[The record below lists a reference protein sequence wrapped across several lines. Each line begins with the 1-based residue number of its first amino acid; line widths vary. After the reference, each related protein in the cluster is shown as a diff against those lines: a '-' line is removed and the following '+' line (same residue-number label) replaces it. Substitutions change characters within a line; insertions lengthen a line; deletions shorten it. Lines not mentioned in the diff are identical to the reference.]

1 MADKKI
7 SELTQTTSIN
17 SSDVIVINQNGE
29 TKTAAV
35 STFPTTTIVDNVT
48 STSTT
53 SALSANQG
61 KILNDI
67 ATTLGSKTAD
77 ISNMSLRDYVLA
89 LEQRI
94 ATLENNQGASGGGGD
109 TTVSVTGISLSQ
121 STLSITVGRT
131 ATLSYTISPSNA
143 TNQKVTWSASN
154 SNVTVSNGV
163 VTANTV
169 GSSVVTVTT
178 ADGGYTASCS
188 ITVAESVAPTTGVI
202 AYVNLANGNT
212 TDSSGN
218 GNNATLTG
226 TYTATSDGI
235 TFNGVSSTGLI
246 DSGLKLFQNGET
258 EYTLKYIAKAQV
270 PTSSTAGYVFA
281 IGTTMDKLLGH
292 MY

>member
-1 MADKKI
+1 MADTKI

-35 STFPTTTIVDNVT
+35 STFPTTTIVDDVA

-67 ATTLGSKTAD
+67 ATTLESKTAD

-94 ATLENNQGASGGGGD
+94 ATLENNQGASGGGD
-109 TTVSVTGISLSQ
+109 TTVRVTGISLSQ

-131 ATLSYTISPSNA
+131 ETLSYTISPSNA
-143 TNQKVTWSASN
+143 TNQNVTWSASN

-163 VTANTV
+163 VTAVSAGSATITASTV
-169 GSSVVTVTT
+169 
-178 ADGGYTASCS
+178 DGNYTANCS
-188 ITVAESVAPTTGVI
+188 ITVSASTVVSGS
-202 AYVNLANGNT
+202 YVTDENGNRLMT
-212 TDSSGN
+212 EN
-218 GNNATLTG
+218 GSYL
-226 TYTATSDGI
+226 I
-235 TFNGVSSTGLI
+235 T
-246 DSGLKLFQNGET
+246 E
-258 EYTLKYIAKAQV
+258 
-270 PTSSTAGYVFA
+270 
-281 IGTTMDKLLGH
+281 
-292 MY
+292 